1 MRLVL
6 TDLLPLLALLPLV
19 LVVVAALAW
28 FEFTTSRRPSTALDR
43 DEWVLLWKL
52 IAIPM
57 LVLVLV
63 TARVILT
70 VPAGQFLYGRF

>member
-28 FEFTTSRRPSTALDR
+28 FEFRTSRRPSTALDR

-52 IAIPM
+52 IAIPI